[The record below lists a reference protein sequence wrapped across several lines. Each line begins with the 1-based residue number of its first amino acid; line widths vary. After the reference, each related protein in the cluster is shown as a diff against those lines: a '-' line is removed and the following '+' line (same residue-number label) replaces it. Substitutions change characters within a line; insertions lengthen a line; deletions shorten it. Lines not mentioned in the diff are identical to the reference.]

1 MKWKDCKQ
9 LGLAV
14 MCLQAAPGWGCWGG
28 VVFLVIR
35 CKEFLVVVME
45 SSAVVI
51 SVDPVWFPG
60 IVCD

>member
-1 MKWKDCKQ
+1 MI
-9 LGLAV
+9 
-14 MCLQAAPGWGCWGG
+14 CLQAAPGRGRWGG

-45 SSAVVI
+45 FSAVVI